1 MASSSSSNAG
11 LDRRALIASIGVG
24 ALAASCASRVD
35 GYRFRI
41 DFRLIVNGVLKQAR
55 TVRSVEWRRLSKW
68 LLAGEGPFLSVHG
81 SAAAIDIDAN
91 RTLFLTMGKYYD
103 LNGERRYGAP
113 WTPERYFI
121 DRNLASEIID
131 GRVLMDR
138 DPKYIYA
145 LAPHELPVLATF
157 EDPGRASSG
166 RVIRPE
172 DLTSEFPGV
181 ELGRSTFQ
189 YTHEWVTRGDVR
201 RRLPWLDEETAW
213 RSLEPGLFVI

>member
-1 MASSSSSNAG
+1 MALSSSSNAG

-35 GYRFRI
+35 GYRFQI

-55 TVRSVEWRRLSKW
+55 TVRSVDWRRQSKW

-91 RTLFLTMGKYYD
+91 RTLFLTMKSHHGD
-103 LNGERRYGAP
+103 GEPKYGAP

-121 DRNLASEIID
+121 DRNLAGEIVD

-157 EDPGRASSG
+157 EDPGRPSSG

-172 DLTSEFPGV
+172 DLTTEFPGV
-181 ELGRSTFQ
+181 ELGWSTVRF
-189 YTHEWVTRGDVR
+189 THERVTRGDVR
-201 RRLPWLDEETAW
+201 RRLPWLDEETGW
-213 RSLEPGLFVI
+213 RSLEPDFFVT